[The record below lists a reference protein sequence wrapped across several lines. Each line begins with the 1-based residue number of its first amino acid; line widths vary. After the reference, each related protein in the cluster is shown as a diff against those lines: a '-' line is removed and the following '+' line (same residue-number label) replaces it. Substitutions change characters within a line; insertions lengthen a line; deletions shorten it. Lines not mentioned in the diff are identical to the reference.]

1 MFLIIITSV
10 CTLGIAYY
18 FRYDIYNAFNP
29 IRLYHYFTITPKRRA
44 MKKNKKKL
52 MRKLKR
58 SNRKAT
64 QITSTKK
71 PEKLVITYNH
81 ENENL
86 LTKNKKEN
94 KKENKKDNNILLS
107 ENDEEYKKTVSKLET
122 VICES
127 VELEPE
133 LETTPELKPS
143 VDSEYKMSIGKVSE
157 IDNLLVSKEWEYI
170 EN

>member
-29 IRLYHYFTITPKRRA
+29 IRLYNYFTIKPKRRIRN
-44 MKKNKKKL
+44 KNKKKV
-52 MRKLKR
+52 MRKYKR
-58 SNRKAT
+58 VKN
-64 QITSTKK
+64 TSAKN
-71 PEKLVITYNH
+71 PEKLVITYSN
-81 ENENL
+81 ESENL
-86 LTKNKKEN
+86 LTKKEN
-94 KKENKKDNNILLS
+94 KKENKNEIKKDNNILHS
-107 ENDEEYKKTVSKLET
+107 ENDEEYKKSVSKLET

-127 VELEPE
+127 VELEPQLDE
-133 LETTPELKPS
+133 KTESKLNS
-143 VDSEYKMSIGKVSE
+143 SDVSDYKMSIGKVSE